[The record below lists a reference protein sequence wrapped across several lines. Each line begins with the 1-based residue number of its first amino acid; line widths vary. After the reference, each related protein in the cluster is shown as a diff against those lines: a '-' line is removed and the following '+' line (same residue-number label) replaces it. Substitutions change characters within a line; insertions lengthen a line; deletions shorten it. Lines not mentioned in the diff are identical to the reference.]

1 VTSPRHTKKL
11 QSKLHAKLHAKPRR
25 LLLAVTLLMSSSV
38 VSTHVAMAADTSSI
52 RGGAGH
58 VDTKQLD
65 ELATDVKRFT
75 DMVSEYRGTA
85 REVLKRAFKEKMKAV
100 GLKYDAQIDANEHD
114 AKDRRNDAIAM
125 FEAFLQKYP
134 NDKRWTPDAMFRL
147 AELYYEKSAEDY
159 LDADEAY
166 KKAIEGPNPPD
177 TPPPKVDYTPTI
189 TLYRRLLTDFPT
201 YRFLDATYYLL
212 GFCLGEMG
220 EDQQAKQALLAL
232 VCANKFKPLD
242 PPAAAPKNG
251 GSEDVYDG
259 CVAVRKDSKFLPE
272 AWTRVGEFHF
282 DSSSEL
288 KYAIA
293 AFKKVLTFKDSPY
306 YDRALYKLAWSYYR
320 DNRFPEA
327 VREFDNLVK
336 FADARTAAGQKVGS
350 DLRPEAVQ
358 YLGVSFGEPDWDGD
372 TLPDPINGLQ
382 RLIEFY
388 RGREAEPHVREVFQ
402 RLGDIYFDQTKYDD
416 AVAVYKALLERW
428 PYYTDAP
435 KVQDKIVRALEKN
448 RNLVQA
454 AKERELLGRL
464 YTKGGDWYQHNKDN
478 PDALAVAQQ
487 LAEDALLTAA
497 TNVHAAAQ
505 ACKSHESEPPAAAT
519 GKAGKKGQQPQAS
532 PNGPKADCKELYAT
546 AAELYEKYLA
556 AYPNSKRSY
565 EFSAFFADTL
575 YYSGQIEK
583 SIVAYQNVRDSQLDN
598 KYQEDASFRMIKA
611 YEEIIAQMKVDKK
624 IEDPPVPDEKNTKP
638 PVVAI
643 PMPDIYRKYVDAID
657 WYVEH
662 IKNDRASE
670 LKYAAA
676 VIALRYR
683 EWPNA
688 RQRLNQIA
696 EVYCASK
703 PEVGFKAYDA
713 ILQTYFIDFGVEDEE
728 AKDCALGKLL
738 SVAEQFGESPCG
750 KAPSAKPYLDRFAQI
765 KSSVKTTVITKRLQL
780 SMENEE
786 KGTNKELTMCHEG
799 PGGIAI
805 VTGVAQPLKPGEKPA
820 AGAAAPGKLSTQLD
834 VGLALDL
841 IDIVNANPKDSGAP
855 TALNNACVIYEKLFQ
870 FGAATQCYERLYADY
885 PDSEWGKEAIWNASR
900 NHYRFFEFDQA
911 VKGYMTVAQDPKF
924 AGSEHRKE
932 ALGLTASLL
941 DNDQQYTRSADM
953 YKKYSEAISE
963 KPQDSAQAY
972 FFGCNAYEK
981 AHDTAKQQG
990 CLKDFIKKFDK
1001 QQAAGEY
1008 VVQAYMKLAVIT
1020 EGSTKNKDDVLKAYK
1035 RVRDEFINRKLPG
1048 ATPAAGFAAKADFLI
1063 MEEKFKAFQKKE
1075 LKFPAK
1081 PELIKKVFENFTNEA
1096 KSLNE
1101 DYQKIWSYK
1110 DATWT
1115 LASFLRTGDVY
1126 YEFAQKLVKAADN
1139 PPDDLKKL
1147 AKQACK
1153 ANPDDCGI
1161 VEGQYKDAVY
1171 QFVTPIED
1179 EAKKRWKDTL
1189 ARASQLGVT
1198 NDYVK
1203 KARENLSKYLP
1214 DEFPFI
1220 KDERVGLEYP

>member
-1 VTSPRHTKKL
+1 MAVLALCASLSWGGSAGRARAAATGPSGATGPSR
-11 QSKLHAKLHAKPRR
+11 SIASGAAVDPR
-25 LLLAVTLLMSSSV
+25 LLDDM
-38 VSTHVAMAADTSSI
+38 
-52 RGGAGH
+52 
-58 VDTKQLD
+58 TK
-65 ELATDVKRFT
+65 DVQRFA
-75 DMVSEYRGTA
+75 DMVTEYRGTA
-85 REVLKRAFKEKMKAV
+85 RQILKRAYQDRIKEVNA
-100 GLKYDAQIDANEHD
+100 KYDAQIDMNDRD
-114 AKDRRNDAIAM
+114 ARDRRRDAIAM
-125 FEAFLQKYP
+125 FEAFLLKYP

-147 AELYYEKSAEDY
+147 AELYYEKSAEEF

-166 KKAIEGPNPPD
+166 KKMIDSPNPP
-177 TPPPKVDYTPTI
+177 TAPPPRVDYTPTI
-189 TLYRRLLTDFPT
+189 NLYRRLLTEFPT

-220 EDQQAKQALLAL
+220 EDVAAKQALLAL
-232 VCANKFKPLD
+232 VCANKYKPLD
-242 PPAAAPKNG
+242 TPPPAPPLQVRSGQRSAG
-251 GSEDVYDG
+251 GDDEAYKS
-259 CVAVRKDSKFLPE
+259 CTPVRKDSKFIPE
-272 AWTRVGEFHF
+272 AWTRIGEFHF
-282 DSSSEL
+282 DNPNEL
-288 KYAIA
+288 RLAIA
-293 AFKKVLTFKDSPY
+293 AFRKVLTFKDSPY

-320 DNRFPEA
+320 DNRFAEA

-336 FADARTAAGQKVGS
+336 FADGRTAAGQKVGS
-350 DLRPEAVQ
+350 DLRPEAIQ

-372 TLPDPINGLQ
+372 NIPDPVNGLQ
-382 RLIEFY
+382 RMIEFY
-388 RGREAEPHVREVFQ
+388 RGREGEQHVREVFQ
-402 RLGDIYFDQTKYDD
+402 RLGDIYFDQTKYDE

-428 PYYTDAP
+428 PYYA
-435 KVQDKIVRALEKN
+435 
-448 RNLVQA
+448 
-454 AKERELLGRL
+454 
-464 YTKGGDWYQHNKDN
+464 
-478 PDALAVAQQ
+478 
-487 LAEDALLTAA
+487 DALLTAA

-505 ACKSHESEPPAAAT
+505 ACKTKWQENQKDTKKLEECKGMYAAA
-519 GKAGKKGQQPQAS
+519 
-532 PNGPKADCKELYAT
+532 AD
-546 AAELYEKYLA
+546 LYEKYLA
-556 AYPNSKRSY
+556 VYPNSKRSY

-575 YYSGQIEK
+575 YYSGQLEK
-583 SIVAYQNVRDSQLDN
+583 AIVAYQNVRDSQLDN

-611 YEEIIAQMKVDKK
+611 YEEIIDQMKKDKRL
-624 IEDPPVPDEKNTKP
+624 EDPPIPDEKNTKP
-638 PVVAI
+638 PVVALT
-643 PMPDIYRKYVDAID
+643 MPDVYRKYVDAID

-662 IKNDRASE
+662 IKNERTSD

-688 RQRLNQIA
+688 RQRLNQVA
-696 EVYCASK
+696 ELYCGTK

-713 ILQTYFIDFGVEDEE
+713 ILQTSFIDFGVEDEE

-738 SVAEQFGESPCG
+738 TVAEQFGESACG
-750 KAPSAKPYLDRFAQI
+750 KSPAAKPYLDRFTQI

-780 SMENEE
+780 SLENEE
-786 KGTNKELTMCHEG
+786 KGTNKELTMCREG
-799 PGGIAI
+799 AGGIAL
-805 VTGVAQPLKPGEKPA
+805 VTGAATPSKPGVP
-820 AGAAAPGKLSTQLD
+820 GAPGAPAGGSKISTTLD

-841 IDIVNANPKDSGAP
+841 IDIVNANPKDPGAP

-870 FGAATQCYERLYADY
+870 FGQATQCYERLYADY

-924 AGSEHRKE
+924 ATSEHRKE

-941 DNDQQYTRSADM
+941 DNDQQYGRAAEM
-953 YKKYSEAISE
+953 YKKYSDAISD
-963 KPQDSAQAY
+963 KPQDAAQAY

-981 AHDTAKQQG
+981 AHDNAKQSA

-1001 QQAAGEY
+1001 QQAAGEF
-1008 VVQAYMKLAVIT
+1008 VVQAFMKQAVIT
-1020 EGSTKNKDDVLKAYK
+1020 EQTSKNKDDVLKAYK

-1075 LKFPAK
+1075 LKFPTK

-1171 QFVTPIED
+1171 QFVTPVED

-1189 ARASQLGVT
+1189 SRASQLGVT

-1220 KDERVGLEYP
+1220 KDERIGLEYP

>member
-1 VTSPRHTKKL
+1 MTPPR
-11 QSKLHAKLHAKPRR
+11 SGR
-25 LLLAVTLLMSSSV
+25 LGRLVGVLAV
-38 VSTHVAMAADTSSI
+38 
-52 RGGAGH
+52 
-58 VDTKQLD
+58 
-65 ELATDVKRFT
+65 
-75 DMVSEYRGTA
+75 GTA
-85 REVLKRAFKEKMKAV
+85 AALAAGVPRVAAAPPPALQNVDPRTVDEVMQDFQHFADAVQEFRSTARLIIKRTYAERQKI
-100 GLKYDAQIDANEHD
+100 LNDKYEPQIEANEKE
-114 AKDRRNDAIAM
+114 AKDRRRDAIAM

-159 LDADEAY
+159 LDADEQY
-166 KKAIEGPNPPD
+166 KKALEAPNPPD
-177 TPPPKVDYTPTI
+177 TAPPKVDYTPTI
-189 TLYRRLLTDFPT
+189 TLYKRLLTDFPN
-201 YRFLDATYYLL
+201 YRFLDAAYYLL

-220 EDQQAKQALLAL
+220 EDAAAKQALLAL

-242 PPAAAPKNG
+242 PPAPPPQNG
-251 GSEDVYDG
+251 GREDVYDG
-259 CVAVRKDSKFLPE
+259 CTPVRKDSKFLPE
-272 AWTRVGEFHF
+272 SWTRVGEFHF
-282 DSSSEL
+282 DSAQEL

-293 AFKKVLTFKDSPY
+293 AFKKVLSFKDSPY

-336 FADARTAAGQKVGS
+336 YADQRTAAGQKVGS
-350 DLRPEAVQ
+350 DLRPEAIQ
-358 YLGVSFGEPDWDGD
+358 YLGVSFSEPDWDGD
-372 TLPDPINGLQ
+372 TLPDPVNGLQ
-382 RLIEFY
+382 RAIEFY
-388 RGREAEPHVREVFQ
+388 RGREGEPHVREVFQ
-402 RLGDIYFDQTKYDD
+402 RLGDIYFDQTKYDE

-428 PYYTDAP
+428 PYYADAP
-435 KVQDKIVRALEKN
+435 RVQDKIVRAYEKN
-448 RNLVQA
+448 RNLITA
-454 AKERELLGRL
+454 AKEREQLGRL
-464 YTKGGDWYQHNKDN
+464 YMKGGDWYQHNKDN
-478 PDALAVAQQ
+478 PEALAVAQQ

-505 ACKSHESEPPAAAT
+505 ACKTKWQENQKDTKKLEECKQMYAAA
-519 GKAGKKGQQPQAS
+519 
-532 PNGPKADCKELYAT
+532 AD
-546 AAELYEKYLA
+546 LYEKYLA
-556 AYPNSKRSY
+556 VYPNSKRSY
-565 EFSAFFADTL
+565 EFSAFYADTL
-575 YYSGQIEK
+575 YYSGQLEK
-583 SIVAYQNVRDSQLDN
+583 AIAAYQNVRDSQLDN

-611 YEEIIAQMKVDKK
+611 YEEIIDRMKAAKQL
-624 IEDPPVPDEKNTKP
+624 EDPPIPDEKNTKP

-643 PMPDIYRKYVDAID
+643 PMPDVYRKYSDAID

-662 IKNDRASE
+662 IKNDRTSD

-688 RQRLNQIA
+688 RQRLGQITQL
-696 EVYCASK
+696 YCASK

-713 ILQTYFIDFGVEDEE
+713 ILQTYFIDYGVEDEE
-728 AKDCALGKLL
+728 AKDCALGQLL
-738 SVAEQFGESPCG
+738 TIAEQFGESPCS
-750 KAPSAKPYLDRFAQI
+750 KAPAAKPYLDRFTSI
-765 KSSVKTTVITKRLQL
+765 KSQVKTTVITKRLQL

-786 KGTNKELTMCHEG
+786 KGTNKQLVMCQSG

-805 VTGVAQPLKPGEKPA
+805 VTGVAAPTKPGEKPA
-820 AGAAAPGKLSTQLD
+820 TGAQPADKLKTTLD

-841 IDIVNANPKDSGAP
+841 IDVVNANPKDPGAP
-855 TALNNACVIYEKLFQ
+855 TALNNACVIYEKLYQ
-870 FGAATQCYERLYADY
+870 FGQATNCYERLYADY
-885 PDSEWGKEAIWNASR
+885 PDSEWGKEALWNASR

-924 AGSEHRKE
+924 ASSEHRKE

-941 DNDQQYTRSADM
+941 DNDQQYTRAADM
-953 YKKYSEAISE
+953 YKKYSEAISS

-972 FFGCNAYEK
+972 FFACNAYEK
-981 AHDTAKQQG
+981 AHDTGKESS

-1001 QQAAGEY
+1001 QQEAGEF
-1008 VVQAYMKLAVIT
+1008 VVQAFMKQAVIT
-1020 EGSTKNKDDVLKAYK
+1020 ENSTKNKDEVLKAYK

-1048 ATPAAGFAAKADFLI
+1048 ATPAAGFAAKADFMI

-1075 LKFPAK
+1075 LKFPGK
-1081 PELIKKVFENFTNEA
+1081 PDQIKKVFDSFTNEA
-1096 KSLNE
+1096 KQLNE

-1115 LASFLRTGDVY
+1115 LASFLRSGDVY

-1139 PPDDLKKL
+1139 PPDDVKKL
-1147 AKQACK
+1147 AKMACK
-1153 ANPDDCGI
+1153 ANPDDCGL

-1171 QFVTPIED
+1171 QFVTPVED

-1220 KDERVGLEYP
+1220 KDERIGLEYP

>member
-1 VTSPRHTKKL
+1 MSVARGRVLAVAT
-11 QSKLHAKLHAKPRR
+11 
-25 LLLAVTLLMSSSV
+25 LLASASSFS
-38 VSTHVAMAADTSSI
+38 
-52 RGGAGH
+52 GGAGAG
-58 VDTKQLD
+58 VAEAAGPALASNPGGKPLD
-65 ELATDVKRFT
+65 ELAADVKHFS
-75 DMVSEYRGTA
+75 DMVTEYRSTA
-85 REVLKRAFKEKMKAV
+85 RDVLKRAFKEKMKAV
-100 GLKYDAQIDANEHD
+100 SEKYDVQIDSNDRD
-114 AKDRRNDAIAM
+114 ARDRRRDAIAM

-166 KKAIEGPNPPD
+166 KKAIEGPSPPD

-189 TLYRRLLTDFPT
+189 TLYKSLLTEFPN
-201 YRFLDATYYLL
+201 YRFLDAAYYLL

-242 PPAAAPKNG
+242 TPPPAPKNG

-272 AWTRVGEFHF
+272 SWTRIGEFHF
-282 DSSSEL
+282 DSASEL

-293 AFKKVLTFKDSPY
+293 AFKKVLTYKDSPY

-327 VREFDNLVK
+327 VRQFDNLVK
-336 FADARTAAGQKVGS
+336 YADARTAAGQKVGS
-350 DLRPEAVQ
+350 DLRPEAIQ

-382 RLIEFY
+382 RMMEFY
-388 RGREAEPHVREVFQ
+388 RGREGEPHVREVFQ
-402 RLGDIYFDQTKYDD
+402 RLGDIYFDQTKYAD

-428 PYYTDAP
+428 PYYADAP
-435 KVQDKIVRALEKN
+435 RVQDKIVRAYEKD
-448 RNLVQA
+448 RNLIQA
-454 AKERELLGRL
+454 AKERELLGRQ
-464 YTKGGDWYQHNKDN
+464 YSKGGDWYQHNKEN
-478 PDALAVAQQ
+478 PEALAVAQQ

-505 ACKSHESEPPAAAT
+505 ACKTKWQENQKDLKKLEDCKAMYAAA
-519 GKAGKKGQQPQAS
+519 
-532 PNGPKADCKELYAT
+532 AD
-546 AAELYEKYLA
+546 LYEKYLA
-556 AYPNSKRSY
+556 VYPNSKKSY
-565 EFSAFFADTL
+565 EFSAFYADTL
-575 YYSGQIEK
+575 YYSGQLEK
-583 SIVAYQNVRDSQLDN
+583 AIAAYQNVRDSQLDN

-611 YEEIIAQMKVDKK
+611 YEEIIDQMKKAKK
-624 IEDPPVPDEKNTKP
+624 LEDPPIPDEKNTKP

-643 PMPDIYRKYVDAID
+643 PMPDVYRKYVDAID

-662 IKNDRASE
+662 IKNERTSE

-688 RQRLNQIA
+688 RQRLTQIS
-696 EVYCASK
+696 ELYCASK

-713 ILQTYFIDFGVEDEE
+713 ILQTYFIDYSVEDEE

-738 SVAEQFGESPCG
+738 AVAEQFGESPCG
-750 KAPSAKPYLDRFAQI
+750 KAASAKPYLDRFAQI
-765 KSSVKTTVITKRLQL
+765 KASVKTTVITKRLQL

-786 KGTNKELTMCHEG
+786 KGTNKELTMCHDG
-799 PGGIAI
+799 TGGIAI
-805 VTGVAQPLKPGEKPA
+805 VTGIATPTKPGETPA
-820 AGAAAPGKLSTQLD
+820 PTTGAPSKLSTQLD

-841 IDIVNANPKDSGAP
+841 IDIVNANPKDPGAP

-870 FGAATQCYERLYADY
+870 FGQATQCYERLYADY
-885 PDSEWGKEAIWNASR
+885 PDSEWGKEALWNASR

-924 AGSEHRKE
+924 ATSDHRKE

-941 DNDQQYTRSADM
+941 DNDQQYTRAAEM
-953 YKKYSEAISE
+953 YKKYSEAISD

-972 FFGCNAYEK
+972 FFGCSAYEK
-981 AHDTAKQQG
+981 AHDQPKQTS
-990 CLKDFIKKFDK
+990 CLKDFIKKYDK

-1020 EGSTKNKDDVLKAYK
+1020 ESTTRNKDDVLKAYK
-1035 RVRDEFINRKLPG
+1035 RVRDEFISRKLPG

-1063 MEEKFKAFQKKE
+1063 MEEKFKVFQKKE
-1075 LKFPAK
+1075 LKFPTK
-1081 PELIKKVFENFTNEA
+1081 PEQIKKVFENFTNEA
-1096 KSLNE
+1096 KALNE

-1126 YEFAQKLVKAADN
+1126 YEFAQKLVKAADS

-1171 QFVTPIED
+1171 QFVTPVED

-1220 KDERVGLEYP
+1220 KDERIGLEYP

>member
-1 VTSPRHTKKL
+1 VRPARGKPLAVAALLASGLVTSG
-11 QSKLHAKLHAKPRR
+11 
-25 LLLAVTLLMSSSV
+25 LLTGGHRAL
-38 VSTHVAMAADTSSI
+38 
-52 RGGAGH
+52 GAGPAAGPSPGAPN
-58 VDTKQLD
+58 VKNLD
-65 ELATDVKRFT
+65 ELAADVKHYT
-75 DMVSEYRGTA
+75 EMVTEFRATA
-85 REVLKRAFKEKMKAV
+85 REVMKRAFKDKMKAV
-100 GLKYDAQIDANEHD
+100 SAKYDAQIDLNDRD
-114 AKDRRNDAIAM
+114 ARDRRKDAIAM

-166 KKAIEGPNPPD
+166 KKAVEGPNPPD
-177 TPPPKVDYTPTI
+177 TAPPKVDYTPTI
-189 TLYRRLLTDFPT
+189 TLYKRLLTDFPN
-201 YRFLDATYYLL
+201 YRFLDAAYYLL

-220 EDQQAKQALLAL
+220 EDQAAKQALLAL

-242 PPAAAPKNG
+242 PPPPPPTNG
-251 GSEDVYDG
+251 GREDVYDG
-259 CVAVRKDSKFLPE
+259 CTPVRKDSKFLPE
-272 AWTRVGEFHF
+272 AWTRIGEFHF
-282 DSSSEL
+282 DSPQEL

-293 AFKKVLTFKDSPY
+293 AFKKVLGFKDSPY

-336 FADARTAAGQKVGS
+336 YADGRTAAGQKVGS
-350 DLRPEAVQ
+350 DLRPEAIQ

-382 RLIEFY
+382 RMIEFY

-428 PYYTDAP
+428 PFYADAP
-435 KVQDKIVRALEKN
+435 RVQDKIVRAYEKN
-448 RNLVQA
+448 RALVTA
-454 AKERELLGRL
+454 AREREVLGRL
-464 YTKGGDWYQHNKDN
+464 YAKGGDWYQHNKDN
-478 PDALAVAQQ
+478 PEALAVAAQ
-487 LAEDALLTAA
+487 LSEDALLTAA

-505 ACKSHESEPPAAAT
+505 ACKGKWQENQKDTKKLEECKQMYAAA
-519 GKAGKKGQQPQAS
+519 
-532 PNGPKADCKELYAT
+532 AD
-546 AAELYEKYLA
+546 LYEKYLA
-556 AYPNSKRSY
+556 VYPNSKRSY
-565 EFSAFFADTL
+565 EFSAFYADTL
-575 YYSGQIEK
+575 YYSGQLEK
-583 SIVAYQNVRDSQLDN
+583 SILAYQNVRDSQLDN
-598 KYQEDASFRMIKA
+598 KYQEDAAFRMIKA
-611 YEEIIAQMKVDKK
+611 YEEIIDRLKAEKK
-624 IEDPPVPDEKNTKP
+624 LEDPPIPDEKNTKP
-638 PVVAI
+638 PVAAI
-643 PMPDIYRKYVDAID
+643 PMPDVYRKYVDAID

-662 IKNDRASE
+662 IKNDKTSD

-688 RQRLNQIA
+688 RQRLSQLA
-696 EVYCASK
+696 EAYCATK

-713 ILQTYFIDFGVEDEE
+713 ILQTYFIDFNVEDEE
-728 AKDCALGKLL
+728 AKDCALGQLL
-738 SVAEQFGESPCG
+738 TIAEQFGESPCG
-750 KAPSAKPYLDRFAQI
+750 KSKDADPYLKRFASI
-765 KSSVKTTVITKRLQL
+765 KASVKTTVITKRLL
-780 SMENEE
+780 LATENEE
-786 KGTNKELTMCHEG
+786 KGTNKQIVMCQSG
-799 PGGIAI
+799 PGGIEI
-805 VTGVAQPLKPGEKPA
+805 VTGGAVPRAKPGEKPA
-820 AGAAAPGKLSTQLD
+820 PGTVKPPPTTLD

-841 IDIVNANPKDSGAP
+841 IDVVNANPKDPGAP
-855 TALNNACVIYEKLFQ
+855 TALNNACVIYEKLYQ
-870 FGAATQCYERLYADY
+870 FGQATNCYERLYADY
-885 PDSEWGKEAIWNASR
+885 PDSEWGKEALWNASR

-924 AGSEHRKE
+924 ASSDHRKE

-941 DNDQQYTRSADM
+941 DNDQQYARSADM
-953 YKKYSEAISE
+953 YKKYSEAISS

-972 FFGCNAYEK
+972 FFACNAYEK
-981 AHDTAKQQG
+981 AHDTSKESG
-990 CLKDFIKKFDK
+990 CLRDFIKKFDK
-1001 QQAAGEY
+1001 QQEAGEY
-1008 VVQAYMKLAVIT
+1008 VVQAFMKQAVIT
-1020 EGSTKNKDDVLKAYK
+1020 ENTSKNKDEVLKAYK
-1035 RVRDEFINRKLPG
+1035 RVRDEFLARKLPG
-1048 ATPAAGFAAKADFLI
+1048 ATPAAGFAAKADFMI

-1075 LKFPAK
+1075 LKFGGK
-1081 PELIKKVFENFTNEA
+1081 PEQIKKVFDAFTNEA
-1096 KSLNE
+1096 RSLNE
-1101 DYQKIWSYK
+1101 EYQKIWSYK

-1115 LASFLRTGDVY
+1115 LASFLRSGDVY

-1171 QFVTPIED
+1171 QFVTPVED

-1220 KDERVGLEYP
+1220 KDERIGLEYP

>member
-1 VTSPRHTKKL
+1 VGGL
-11 QSKLHAKLHAKPRR
+11 AVAA
-25 LLLAVTLLMSSSV
+25 LLASGLF
-38 VSTHVAMAADTSSI
+38 AAGDRAATA
-52 RGGAGH
+52 AGPTQMN
-58 VDTKQLD
+58 DAKQLD
-65 ELATDVKRFT
+65 ELANDVKHYT
-75 DMVSEYRGTA
+75 EMVNEYRGTA

-100 GLKYDAQIDANEHD
+100 SQKYDAQIDLNDRD
-114 AKDRRNDAIAM
+114 ARDRRRDAIAM

-189 TLYRRLLTDFPT
+189 TLYKRLLTDFPN

-220 EDQQAKQALLAL
+220 EDGQAKEALLAL
-232 VCANKFKPLD
+232 VCANKYKPLD
-242 PPAAAPKNG
+242 PPPPTPKNG
-251 GSEDVYDG
+251 GTEDIYDG
-259 CVAVRKDSKFLPE
+259 CTPVRKDSKFLPE
-272 AWTRVGEFHF
+272 SWTRVGEFHF
-282 DSSSEL
+282 DSPSEL

-336 FADARTAAGQKVGS
+336 YADARTAAGQKVGS
-350 DLRPEAVQ
+350 DLRPEAIQ

-372 TLPDPINGLQ
+372 TIPDPVNGLQ
-382 RLIEFY
+382 RMIEFY

-402 RLGDIYFDQTKYDD
+402 RLGDIYFDQTKYDE

-428 PYYTDAP
+428 PYYADAP
-435 KVQDKIVRALEKN
+435 RVQDKIVRAFEKN
-448 RNLVQA
+448 RNLVTA
-454 AKERELLGRL
+454 AREREALGRL
-464 YTKGGDWYQHNKDN
+464 YVKGGDWYQHNKDN
-478 PDALAVAQQ
+478 PEALAVAAQ
-487 LAEDALLTAA
+487 LSEDALLTAA

-505 ACKSHESEPPAAAT
+505 ACKTKWAENKSDTKKLEECKGMYAAA
-519 GKAGKKGQQPQAS
+519 
-532 PNGPKADCKELYAT
+532 AD
-546 AAELYEKYLA
+546 LYEKYLA
-556 AYPNSKRSY
+556 VYPNSKRSY
-565 EFSAFFADTL
+565 EFSAFYADTL
-575 YYSGQIEK
+575 YYSGQLEK
-583 SIVAYQNVRDSQLDN
+583 AIGAYQNVRDSQLDN

-611 YEEIIAQMKVDKK
+611 YEEIIDQMKKDKK
-624 IEDPPVPDEKNTKP
+624 LEDPPIPDEKNTKP

-643 PMPDIYRKYVDAID
+643 TMPDVYRKYVDAID

-662 IKNDRASE
+662 IKNDKTSD

-688 RQRLNQIA
+688 RERLTQIT
-696 EVYCASK
+696 ELYCGSK

-738 SVAEQFGESPCG
+738 TIAEQFGESPCG
-750 KAPSAKPYLDRFAQI
+750 KAPAAKPYLDRFTQI

-786 KGTNKELTMCHEG
+786 KGTNKELTMCHDG

-805 VTGVAQPLKPGEKPA
+805 VTGIATPTKPGEKPA
-820 AGAAAPGKLSTQLD
+820 PGTGTPSKISTQLD

-841 IDIVNANPKDSGAP
+841 IDVVNANPKDPGAP

-870 FGAATQCYERLYADY
+870 FGQATNCYERLYQDY
-885 PDSEWGKEAIWNASR
+885 PDSEWGKEALWNASR

-941 DNDQQYTRSADM
+941 DNDQQYTRAADM
-953 YKKYSEAISE
+953 YKKYSDAISD
-963 KPQDSAQAY
+963 KPNDSAQAY
-972 FFGCNAYEK
+972 FFACSAYEK
-981 AHDTAKQQG
+981 AHDNAKQTG

-1001 QQAAGEY
+1001 KQEAGEY
-1008 VVQAYMKLAVIT
+1008 VVQAYMKQAVIT
-1020 EGSTKNKDDVLKAYK
+1020 ENTTKNKDDVLKAYK

-1048 ATPAAGFAAKADFLI
+1048 ATPAAGFAAKADFMI

-1075 LKFPAK
+1075 LKFGGK
-1081 PELIKKVFENFTNEA
+1081 PEQIKKTFEAFTNEA
-1096 KSLNE
+1096 KQLNE
-1101 DYQKIWSYK
+1101 DYQKIWTYK

-1115 LASFLRTGDVY
+1115 LASFLRSGDVY

-1171 QFVTPIED
+1171 QFVTPVED

-1220 KDERVGLEYP
+1220 KDERIGLEYP

>member
-1 VTSPRHTKKL
+1 
-11 QSKLHAKLHAKPRR
+11 
-25 LLLAVTLLMSSSV
+25 
-38 VSTHVAMAADTSSI
+38 
-52 RGGAGH
+52 
-58 VDTKQLD
+58 
-65 ELATDVKRFT
+65 
-75 DMVSEYRGTA
+75 
-85 REVLKRAFKEKMKAV
+85 
-100 GLKYDAQIDANEHD
+100 
-114 AKDRRNDAIAM
+114 
-125 FEAFLQKYP
+125 
-134 NDKRWTPDAMFRL
+134 MFRL

-166 KKAIEGPNPPD
+166 KKAIEGPNAPD
-177 TPPPKVDYTPTI
+177 VPPPKVDYTPTI
-189 TLYRRLLTDFPT
+189 TLYKRLLTEFPN
-201 YRFLDATYYLL
+201 YRFLDAAYYLL

-232 VCANKFKPLD
+232 VCANKYKPLD
-242 PPAAAPKNG
+242 PPPPPPTNG
-251 GSEDVYDG
+251 GREDVYDG
-259 CVAVRKDSKFLPE
+259 CTPVRKDSKFLPE

-282 DSSSEL
+282 DSAQEL

-336 FADARTAAGQKVGS
+336 YADGRTKAGQKVGS
-350 DLRPEAVQ
+350 DLRPEAIQ

-372 TLPDPINGLQ
+372 TVPDPVNGLQ
-382 RLIEFY
+382 RMIEFY
-388 RGREAEPHVREVFQ
+388 RGREGEGHVREVFQ

-428 PYYTDAP
+428 PYYSDAP
-435 KVQDKIVRALEKN
+435 RVQDKIVRAFEKN
-448 RNLVQA
+448 RNLIQA
-454 AKERELLGRL
+454 AKERELLGRQ

-478 PDALAVAQQ
+478 PEALAIATQ

-505 ACKSHESEPPAAAT
+505 ACKTKWNEN
-519 GKAGKKGQQPQAS
+519 KKDL
-532 PNGPKADCKELYAT
+532 KKLADCNAMYAT

-556 AYPNSKRSY
+556 VYPNSKKSY
-565 EFSAFFADTL
+565 EFSAFYADTL
-575 YYSGQIEK
+575 YYSGQTEK
-583 SIVAYQNVRDSQLDN
+583 SIAAYQNVRDSQLDN
-598 KYQEDASFRMIKA
+598 KYQEDAAFRMIKA
-611 YEEIIAQMKVDKK
+611 YEEIIDAMKKDKR
-624 IEDPPVPDEKNTKP
+624 IEDPPIPDEKNTKP
-638 PVVAI
+638 PVTAI
-643 PMPDIYRKYVDAID
+643 AMPDIYRKYVDAID

-662 IKNDRASE
+662 IKAERVAD

-688 RQRLNQIA
+688 RQRLTALADN
-696 EVYCASK
+696 YCATK
-703 PEVGFKAYDA
+703 PEIGFKAYDA

-738 SVAEQFGESPCG
+738 TIAEQFGESPCG
-750 KAPSAKPYLDRFAQI
+750 KAPAAKPYLDRFAQI

-805 VTGVAQPLKPGEKPA
+805 VTGIASPTTKPGEKPP
-820 AGAAAPGKLSTQLD
+820 AGGGQGKISTQLD

-841 IDIVNANPKDSGAP
+841 IDVVNANPKDSGAP

-870 FGAATQCYERLYADY
+870 FGAATQCYERLYHDY

-924 AGSEHRKE
+924 ANSEHRKE

-941 DNDQQYTRSADM
+941 DNDQQYTRAAEM
-953 YKKYSEAISE
+953 YKKYSEAISD

-972 FFGCNAYEK
+972 FFGCNAIEK
-981 AHDTAKQQG
+981 AHDVPKQTA

-1001 QQAAGEY
+1001 QPAAGEY
-1008 VVQAYMKLAVIT
+1008 VVQAYLKLTTIT
-1020 EGSTKNKDDVLKAYK
+1020 ENTPKVSKDEVLKAYK
-1035 RVRDEFINRKLPG
+1035 RVRDEFINRKLPP
-1048 ATPAAGFAAKADFLI
+1048 ATPAAGFAAKADFMI

-1081 PELIKKVFENFTNEA
+1081 PELIKKVFEAFTNEA

-1139 PPDDLKKL
+1139 PPDDVKKL
-1147 AKQACK
+1147 AKMACK
-1153 ANPDDCGI
+1153 ANPDDCGV

-1171 QFVTPIED
+1171 QFVTPVED

-1189 ARASQLGVT
+1189 SRASQMGVT

-1214 DEFPFI
+1214 DEFPYI
-1220 KDERVGLEYP
+1220 KDERIGLEYP